1 MTTKLNMKDYIGV
14 LKFYKMAIPKS
25 KKKLQIQAEN
35 ILSNKLC
42 RCIKK
47 VSEKMPDKDK
57 KVEGRSI
64 AICTKSIFN
73 RKNIKRGKFNC
84 KGNQSVKIYKSVA
97 SSKTRKNK

>member
-25 KKKLQIQAEN
+25 KKKIQIQAEN

-47 VSEKMPDKDK
+47 VSEKMPDKKD
-57 KVEGRSI
+57 EGKSV

-84 KGNQSVKIYKSVA
+84 KGKQSVKIYKSVA
-97 SSKTRKNK
+97 ASKTRKNK

>member
-1 MTTKLNMKDYIGV
+1 MTTKLNMKDYIGI

-25 KKKLQIQAEN
+25 KKKLQMQAEN

-47 VSEKMPDKDK
+47 VSEKNK
-57 KVEGRSI
+57 KVEGKSI

-73 RKNIKRGKFNC
+73 RKNITRGKFNC
-84 KGNQSVKIYKSVA
+84 KGKQSVKIYKSVA
-97 SSKTRKNK
+97 AKTRKNK